1 MSYEILEKQIS
12 RVSEKYQQ
20 ELLDFVDYLL
30 FKQNSEEKSK
40 DEKTPAQK
48 FLELSWSDERSAEAI
63 ISDIEKSRAESPRF
77 GATNEIF
84 A

>member
-40 DEKTPAQK
+40 DEKTSAQK
-48 FLELSWSDERSAEAI
+48 FLELSWSDERSAEEI
-63 ISDIEKSRAESPRF
+63 ISDIEKSREESQRF

>member
-40 DEKTPAQK
+40 NEKTPAQK
-48 FLELSWSDERSAEAI
+48 FLELSWSDERSAEKI
-63 ISDIEKSRAESPRF
+63 ISDIEKSRAESQRF